1 MGVYKLLELKALI
14 IRLIFTFTSDK
25 YVLNVAPQTIIPY
38 CNLLFIKLFHSV
50 IFHSV
55 HIGI

>member
-14 IRLIFTFTSDK
+14 IRLILTFTSDN

-38 CNLLFIKLFHSV
+38 CNSLFIRL
-50 IFHSV
+50 
-55 HIGI
+55 

>member
-14 IRLIFTFTSDK
+14 IRLILTFTSDK

-38 CNLLFIKLFHSV
+38 CNLLFIVTNNTNK
-50 IFHSV
+50 
-55 HIGI
+55 